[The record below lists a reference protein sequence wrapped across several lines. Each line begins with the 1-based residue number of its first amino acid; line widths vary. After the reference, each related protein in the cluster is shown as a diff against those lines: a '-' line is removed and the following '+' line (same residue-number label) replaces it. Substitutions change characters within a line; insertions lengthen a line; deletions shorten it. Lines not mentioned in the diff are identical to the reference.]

1 MFQSFCIIY
10 IFIAEIVFNKI
21 EAYTVIILCPVV
33 TGEFLTR
40 YVTRHLFLNDQ
51 ICMGLIIL
59 GSMINIFYIRL
70 LFFIKLKDIQIKLYK
85 YN

>member
-1 MFQSFCIIY
+1 MYQYFCIIS

-21 EAYTVIILCPVV
+21 EAYRVIILCPVV

-40 YVTRHLFLNDQ
+40 HVTRHLFHNDQ

-59 GSMINIFYIRL
+59 GSMITFFYIRL
-70 LFFIKLKDIQIKLYK
+70 LFFIKLKDIQMKLYK
-85 YN
+85 SN

>member
-1 MFQSFCIIY
+1 MYQYFCIIS

-21 EAYTVIILCPVV
+21 EAYRVIILCPVV

-40 YVTRHLFLNDQ
+40 HVTRHLFHNDQ

-59 GSMINIFYIRL
+59 GSMINIFYRRF
-70 LFFIKLKDIQIKLYK
+70 LFL
-85 YN
+85 N